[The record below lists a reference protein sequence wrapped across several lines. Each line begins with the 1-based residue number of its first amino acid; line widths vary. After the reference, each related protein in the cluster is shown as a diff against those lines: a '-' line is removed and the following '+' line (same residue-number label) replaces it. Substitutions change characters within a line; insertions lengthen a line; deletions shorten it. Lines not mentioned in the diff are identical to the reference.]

1 LRWTATPSLIET
13 TFRLPGSGR
22 PYNPPHRPA
31 KKNALFAGHDA
42 GAQSWTMLASLI
54 ETCKLYKI
62 EPHSS
67 LTGILKAIVNGHKQ
81 KQKQKQ
87 KQECLTSAPIG
98 PNMLI

>member
-1 LRWTATPSLIET
+1 
-13 TFRLPGSGR
+13 
-22 PYNPPHRPA
+22 
-31 KKNALFAGHDA
+31 
-42 GAQSWTMLASLI
+42 MLASLI

>member
-1 LRWTATPSLIET
+1 
-13 TFRLPGSGR
+13 
-22 PYNPPHRPA
+22 
-31 KKNALFAGHDA
+31 
-42 GAQSWTMLASLI
+42 MLASLI

-67 LTGILKAIVNGHKQ
+67 LTGILKTIVNDH